1 MGGHVPST
9 SRSASRLVPT
19 RVEFAVFVSG
29 VASMGLEIVAG
40 RQLAPTFGSSVYT
53 WGSVIGVFLAALTLG
68 YWIAG
73 RRAKNH
79 ASRGALA
86 AVLVGATLYVAFLLV
101 LAEPFLA
108 YVESFGLPPRFAPVL
123 PITALFGPP
132 TVLLGF
138 ISPYAAELV
147 DAEGTGDASGRV
159 YALGTAGSILGAFA
173 TTFLFVPSFGVF
185 GIEFAFGLLMLGTAV
200 VVMPRGST
208 YMSGAVVVVLLVL
221 AGGFH
226 ASGVAVSVGGDTV
239 YETQTQY
246 QQLEVVDRGE
256 TRTLYL
262 DGVPHSAMYLT
273 RPAEYVFEYTRYFH
287 LPMLVV
293 DDPAEVDRV
302 LFVGGGGFSGP
313 KRFAAEYDATVD
325 VVEIDP
331 EVVDAAKTHFDVEE
345 SDDLRIHTMDGR
357 EYLERTNH
365 SYDVVVLDAYRA
377 DRVPYHLTTVEFMR
391 LVRDR
396 MGADGVVVANVISA
410 REGPESEFYRAQ
422 YRTMDR
428 AFENVYSFP
437 TSDSG
442 SLQNI
447 ELVASKRAQTLT
459 AADFRRRN
467 DAREIGID
475 LADEID
481 FYRGSVRV
489 DDAPLLRDDY
499 APVDSLLARQ
509 VDMEY
514 VVERTDGNV
523 TRAGS

>member
-1 MGGHVPST
+1 M
-9 SRSASRLVPT
+9 
-19 RVEFAVFVSG
+19 
-29 VASMGLEIVAG
+29 
-40 RQLAPTFGSSVYT
+40 
-53 WGSVIGVFLAALTLG
+53 
-68 YWIAG
+68 
-73 RRAKNH
+73 
-79 ASRGALA
+79 
-86 AVLVGATLYVAFLLV
+86 
-101 LAEPFLA
+101 
-108 YVESFGLPPRFAPVL
+108 
-123 PITALFGPP
+123 
-132 TVLLGF
+132 
-138 ISPYAAELV
+138 V
-147 DAEGTGDASGRV
+147 DS
-159 YALGTAGSILGAFA
+159 
-173 TTFLFVPSFGVF
+173 
-185 GIEFAFGLLMLGTAV
+185 
-200 VVMPRGST
+200 
-208 YMSGAVVVVLLVL
+208 
-221 AGGFH
+221 
-226 ASGVAVSVGGDTV
+226 
-239 YETQTQY
+239 
-246 QQLEVVDRGE
+246 GE

-273 RPAEYVFEYTRYFH
+273 RPTEYVFEYTRYFH
-287 LPMLVV
+287 LSMLAV
-293 DDPAEVDRV
+293 DDPESVERV

-313 KRFAAEYDATVD
+313 KRFVAEYDATVD

-331 EVVDAAKTHFDVEE
+331 EVVDAAETHFDVEE
-345 SDDLRIHTMDGR
+345 SDELRIHTMDGR

-377 DRVPYHLTTVEFMR
+377 DRVPYHLTTVEFMQ

-396 MGADGVVVANVISA
+396 MDEDGVVVANVISA
-410 REGPESEFYRAQ
+410 RDGPESAFYRAQ

-447 ELVASKRAQTLT
+447 ELVASKGAQNLT
-459 AADFRRRN
+459 AAEFERRN
-467 DAREIGID
+467 EEREIGID

-481 FYRGSVRV
+481 FYRGSVSV

>member
-1 MGGHVPST
+1 VPST
-9 SRSASRLVPT
+9 TRSISGLVPT

-40 RQLAPTFGSSVYT
+40 RQLAPAFGSSVFT

-68 YWIAG
+68 YWLAG
-73 RRAKNH
+73 RRAAGK

-86 AVLVGATLYVAFLLV
+86 AVLIGASLYVAVLLV
-101 LAEPFLA
+101 AAEPFLA
-108 YVESFGLPPRFAPVL
+108 AVEGLALPARFAPIV
-123 PITALFGPP
+123 PVTVLFGPP

-147 DAEGTGDASGRV
+147 EARSIGDASGRV

-173 TTFLFVPSFGVF
+173 TTFVLVPGFGII
-185 GIEFAFGLLMLGTAV
+185 GIEFGFGLLMLGTAML
-200 VVMPRGST
+200 VMPRGS
-208 YMSGAVVVVLLVL
+208 MPLSGATVVVLLVL
-221 AGGFH
+221 VGGFQLGGIG
-226 ASGVAVSVGGDTV
+226 AAVGGETV

-246 QQLEVVDRGE
+246 QQLEVVDSGE

-273 RPAEYVFEYTRYFH
+273 RPTEYVFEYTRYFH
-287 LPMLVV
+287 LSMLAV
-293 DDPAEVDRV
+293 DDPESVERV

-313 KRFAAEYDATVD
+313 KRFVAEYDATVD

-331 EVVDAAKTHFDVEE
+331 EVVDAAETHFDVEE
-345 SDDLRIHTMDGR
+345 SDELRIHTMDGR

-377 DRVPYHLTTVEFMR
+377 DRVPYHLTTVEFMQ

-396 MGADGVVVANVISA
+396 MDEDGVVVANVISA
-410 REGPESEFYRAQ
+410 RDGPESAFYRAQ

-447 ELVASKRAQTLT
+447 ELVASKGAQNLT
-459 AADFRRRN
+459 AAEFERRN
-467 DAREIGID
+467 EEREIGID

-481 FYRGSVRV
+481 FYRGSVSV